1 MLSVWARKRM
11 LCIVV
16 SCRHFAVPY
25 WCSFQQ
31 DSHNGAN
38 GQDFMGDMKGI
49 SYLVHPYAGFIR
61 IPHVCFIISL
71 CSTMFHLLSEMWST
85 VSRANWWKLQQEP
98 LVQGAWS
105 QPPQFWGWCLSDA
118 LNNAFEC
125 RTFALLDTTIFDNH
139 ICRCPITS
147 HHVPWC
153 PMMFYDVP
161 LKVEE
166 IHRQTTTTVIRPAGM
181 MSFVGCRMALR
192 LLTKPGSGRRCD
204 SVQSAFSHSNMFG
217 QCLGTVEVHF
227 FVHTFHSHA

>member
-1 MLSVWARKRM
+1 MLSVWARKRT

-16 SCRHFAVPY
+16 SCRHFSVPC

-38 GQDFMGDMKGI
+38 GQDFMGAMKGV

-61 IPHVCFIISL
+61 IPHVCFISFTLFHYDSL
-71 CSTMFHLLSEMWST
+71 CFTMFYLLSEMWST
-85 VSRANWWKLQQEP
+85 VSRANWCCNMQEP

-125 RTFALLDTTIFDNH
+125 RTSLCTSWHDNT
-139 ICRCPITS
+139 RRS
-147 HHVPWC
+147 HLQMSHDAPWC
-153 PMMFYDVP
+153 PMMSRWKLRKSTTKQLRRLSGPMGWWVSWVGWLSDCW
-161 LKVEE
+161 
-166 IHRQTTTTVIRPAGM
+166 QTWD
-181 MSFVGCRMALR
+181 
-192 LLTKPGSGRRCD
+192 RRCD
-204 SVQSAFSHSNMFG
+204 SVQSAFSRSKMFG

-227 FVHTFHSHA
+227 LVHTLLSHA